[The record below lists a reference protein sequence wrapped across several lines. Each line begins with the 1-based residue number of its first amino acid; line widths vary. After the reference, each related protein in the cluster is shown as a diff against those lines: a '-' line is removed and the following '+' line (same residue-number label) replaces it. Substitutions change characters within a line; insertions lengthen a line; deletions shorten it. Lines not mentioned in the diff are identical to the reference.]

1 MAPQVHLSRPH
12 DGVALLLLDDPPQN
26 FGSYALLALVADRL
40 REAAAHGDRVVVLA
54 SDVPGYFMAHASL
67 TDVID
72 AYADPGSTIGDPRV
86 WRHVT
91 DALER
96 GPMVSIAC
104 NHAQAWGGGAEISW
118 ACNLRTAGRSAHYAQ
133 IESMIGAIPGA
144 GGTVRLSRLAGQSK
158 AMEIIL
164 GGVPVAAEELAGL
177 GIVNRLFED
186 ADLRS
191 GTLEWAAEIASR
203 PARALSACKRGIL
216 QTWDLGYE
224 DAIRLEGYLFNATMS
239 ADTVERIAAIQAR
252 YDVGAESPE
261 AFGLEQLLSGQS
273 REAL

>member
-12 DGVALLLLDDPPQN
+12 DGVALLLLDDPPRN
-26 FGSYALLALVADRL
+26 LGSYALLALIADRL
-40 REAAAHGDRVVVLA
+40 REASAHGDRVVVLA

-91 DALER
+91 DVLER

-177 GIVNRLFED
+177 GIVNRVFD
-186 ADLRS
+186 DGDLRS
-191 GTLEWAAEIASR
+191 ETLEWAAEIASR

-224 DAIRLEGYLFNATMS
+224 DAIRLEGYVFNATMG
-239 ADTVERIAAIQAR
+239 ADTLERIAAIQAR
-252 YDVGAESPE
+252 YDAGAESPE
-261 AFGLEQLLSGQS
+261 AFDLNQPLNGQS
-273 REAL
+273 REAV